1 MDTAMKKLMWISIIG
16 LTMFS
21 CGKSNVYKTQKRS
34 KTPSHLVMSQ
44 DEKLEVNYDARE
56 NRKVIQDNLKNKEA
70 NMKAARKQREKQT
83 EELNKLNQSGNKTK
97 KRKNPEAFS
106 FY

>member
-1 MDTAMKKLMWISIIG
+1 MKASMVIIIVAF
-16 LTMFS
+16 TMFS
-21 CGKSNVYKTQKRS
+21 CGKSNIPKTQKRS
-34 KTPSHLVMSQ
+34 KTPSHMVMSQ
-44 DEKLEVNYDARE
+44 DEKMEVNYDARE

-83 EELNKLNQSGNKTK
+83 EELNKLNNSSSKVK
-97 KRKNPEAFS
+97 KKKSPEAFG

>member
-1 MDTAMKKLMWISIIG
+1 MWILIIG
-16 LTMFS
+16 FTMFS

-34 KTPSHLVMSQ
+34 KTPKNMVMSQ
-44 DEKLEVNYDARE
+44 DEKMEVNYDARE
-56 NRKVIQDNLKNKEA
+56 NRKIIQENAKNKEA
-70 NMKAARKQREKQT
+70 NMKAAKKNREKQT